1 MLLKGIA
8 VVPVAGLVACRED
21 ASTSPTPVVANP
33 TPSPATSPSTTLP
46 PTASCTDDDDPTPA
60 QTEGPYFT
68 PNSPLRTSLLE
79 SGISGTRLTISG
91 LVVQPPNGRILTT
104 QLYFPG
110 ESRNAS
116 DGIFNSDLLVTVQ
129 STGTPMQA
137 TFNFVVQV

>member
-1 MLLKGIA
+1 MVLKGIA
-8 VVPVAGLVACRED
+8 ALPVVGLVACGED
-21 ASTSPTPVVANP
+21 ASTTPTAVS
-33 TPSPATSPSTTLP
+33 TPSPSSTPTGTTLP

-68 PNSPLRTSLLE
+68 PNSPQRTSLL
-79 SGISGTRLTISG
+79 
-91 LVVQPPNGRILTT
+91 PNGRILTT

-129 STGTPMQA
+129 SSGTTVQA
-137 TFNFVVQV
+137 TFNFVV